1 MGTAIWIVFQ
11 KETIDNLRDRRS
23 LFMALIYP
31 FIGALL
37 LGLLL
42 AFVGGMFK
50 RQARVADSSV
60 PISYKLPVY
69 GAEMAPDMIAYLQQ
83 NGIEV
88 VPAPLDPR
96 GAVRKGDADIVLVLA
111 KSYEADFKAMQPATV
126 RVVINASRL
135 STVLTVSRIMQ
146 KLRAFADEVS
156 RKRLRALGVPQN
168 AAQPLDIQNDNVG
181 RSRSLAGFFL
191 NMLPPF
197 IIFTIF
203 VGGVYLAIDTTSG
216 ERERGSLEP
225 LLANPVPRWQLMLGK
240 ALATFLFTLTAVV
253 FQLLAFKMMFE
264 IVTRSDLG
272 IVVNPSIEIFTLTL
286 VVATPLIAFAV
297 AIQIIVATVTRSYKE
312 TQTYLGL
319 LPLIPSLPGMVLVFV
334 PVKAKIWM
342 MSLPTFS
349 QVLLIGKLMRDEG
362 VALSE
367 AMTSMGTTLVCTALL
382 FVLAAKLYDRDRLVF
397 GG

>member
-1 MGTAIWIVFQ
+1 MLTNVWIVFH
-11 KETIDNLRDRRS
+11 KETIDNVRDRRS

-42 AFVGGMFK
+42 AFVGVMFK
-50 RQARVADSSV
+50 RQARVADTTL
-60 PISYKLPVY
+60 PISYKLPVH
-69 GAEMAPDMIAYLQQ
+69 GAEMAPDLIAYLLQ

-88 VPAPLDPR
+88 APAPLDPR
-96 GAVRKGDADIVLVLA
+96 GAVRKGDADIVLVLSN
-111 KSYEADFKAMQPATV
+111 SYEENFKAMQPAKV

-135 STVLTVSRIMQ
+135 STVLTVSRIVQ

-156 RKRLRALGVPQN
+156 RKRLRELGVPQN

-225 LLANPVPRWQLMLGK
+225 LLANPVPRWQLMFGK

-253 FQLLAFKMMFE
+253 FQLIAFKIMFE
-264 IVTRSDLG
+264 IVTRSDVG
-272 IVVNPSIEIFTLTL
+272 VVVNPGTDIFGLSL
-286 VVATPLIAFAV
+286 VVAALLIAFAV

-319 LPLIPSLPGMVLVFV
+319 LPLIPSLPGMVMVFI

-342 MSLPTFS
+342 MGVPTFS

-362 VALSE
+362 ILLSE
-367 AMTSMGTTLVCTALL
+367 TLVSIGSTAVFAALL
-382 FVLAAKLYDRDRLVF
+382 FVLAARLYDRDRLVF
-397 GG
+397 GD

>member
-1 MGTAIWIVFQ
+1 MLTNIWIVFH
-11 KETIDNLRDRRS
+11 KETIDNVRDRRS

-50 RQARVADSSV
+50 RQARVADTTV
-60 PISYKLPVY
+60 PISYKLPVH
-69 GAEMAPDMIAYLQQ
+69 GAEMAPDLVAFLQQ

-96 GAVRKGDADIVLVLA
+96 RAVRKGNADIVLVLTN
-111 KSYEADFKAMQPATV
+111 SYEENFKTMQPAKV

-135 STVLTVSRIMQ
+135 STVLTVSRIVS
-146 KLRAFADEVS
+146 KLREFADQVS
-156 RKRLRALGVPQN
+156 RKRLRELGVPQD
-168 AAQPLDIQNDNVG
+168 AAQPLLIQNDNVG

-225 LLANPVPRWQLMLGK
+225 LLANPIPRWQLMFGK

-253 FQLLAFKMMFE
+253 FQLIAFKIMFE
-264 IVTRSDLG
+264 IVTRSDVG
-272 IVVNPSIEIFTLTL
+272 VVVNPGSDIFALALL
-286 VVATPLIAFAV
+286 VAAPLIAFAV
-297 AIQIIVATVTRSYKE
+297 AIQIIVATVSRSYKE

-319 LPLIPSLPGMVLVFV
+319 LPLIPSLPGMIMVFI

-342 MSLPTFS
+342 MGVPTFS

-362 VALSE
+362 IRPVE
-367 AMTSMGTTLVCTALL
+367 TLVSISSTAAVAALL
-382 FVLAAKLYDRDRLVF
+382 FVLAARLYDRDKLVF